1 MILDLDPVGVIGSDL
16 VQSHDMHG
24 DAQFHAHRSPQ
35 GRASGLG
42 ASPETARLYTPPLAL
57 DH

>member
-24 DAQFHAHRSPQ
+24 DAQFSYAPQ
-35 GRASGLG
+35 PAGLRTRAKCFPREG
-42 ASPETARLYTPPLAL
+42 AIIHTASRA
-57 DH
+57 